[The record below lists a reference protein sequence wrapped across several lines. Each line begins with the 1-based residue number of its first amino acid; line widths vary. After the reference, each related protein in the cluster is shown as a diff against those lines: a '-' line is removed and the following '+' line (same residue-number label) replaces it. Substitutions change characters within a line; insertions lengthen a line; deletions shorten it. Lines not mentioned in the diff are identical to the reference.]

1 MLRVVTLALLLSFP
15 VRDDGRYT
23 NSPLHS
29 WFDSLK
35 SGNGLCCSFA
45 DGVTIED
52 VNWDIK
58 DGHYRVYLESKWID
72 VPDKAVVK
80 DPNRF
85 GPAVVWPMLYN
96 NIVIG
101 IRCFMPG
108 SMT

>member
-23 NSPLHS
+23 NSPLHA

-96 NIVIG
+96 GSVID

-108 SMT
+108 SLT